1 MPRTQPTEPSDG
13 QLWLSRPPFLL
24 IAHVLD
30 VDRRAARIT
39 YELLDSDGCPLIEPV
54 VEPLEPSWW
63 RNFQPLVRRF
73 G

>member
-1 MPRTQPTEPSDG
+1 M
-13 QLWLSRPPFLL
+13 
-24 IAHVLD
+24 LD